1 MARNRCKTC
10 GAQLRLGP
18 ARCPLCGA
26 DSDAPKAEPKKEESV
41 DDYQERV
48 RLLRKELQQLR
59 DDDAEAV

>member
-1 MARNRCKTC
+1 MGRNRCKTC

-18 ARCPLCGA
+18 TRCPLCGA
-26 DSDAPKAEPKKEESV
+26 EEDAPKTQAKEESV